1 MTALGIY
8 LLSSMVFA
16 VGALLEFAVVIV
28 VDRVNSSKKED
39 VLKNST
45 QYTTSHYFDKQ
56 VPIPSIRMRNIAGGK
71 DHLFGISENSLT
83 EGTDAKT
90 NTARTY
96 FSVYKIDVA
105 AFWSYFTIYLLFNVA
120 YWATFL
126 NEQ

>member
-1 MTALGIY
+1 
-8 LLSSMVFA
+8 MVFA

-28 VDRVNSSKKED
+28 VDRFNNSKKED

-56 VPIPSIRMRNIAGGK
+56 APIPSIRMRNIAGGK
-71 DHLFGISENSLT
+71 CHLFGMSKNSLI

-90 NTARTY
+90 NTAQPY

-105 AFWSYFTIYLLFNVA
+105 AFWSYLTIYLLFNVV
-120 YWATFL
+120 YWAAYL
-126 NEQ
+126 NSQ